1 MLIGYA
7 RISTGKQDLTL
18 QLDALERA
26 GCERS
31 FQDTASGALQSR
43 PELQACLE
51 HLRAGDTLVVWRLD
65 RLGRSLRHLIET
77 IADLQEREIGFK
89 SLTEGVDTTTAAG
102 RMAFHVFGALAEF
115 ERSLIQE
122 RTRAGLEAARARGR
136 HGGRPSSI
144 TPDTLAAAAVM
155 REQKRPMHAIATALG
170 VSRATL
176 YRHLGSP
183 APESL

>member
-7 RISTGKQDLTL
+7 RISTGKQDLAL
-18 QLDALERA
+18 QLDALQAA

-31 FQDTASGALQSR
+31 FKDTASGALKSR
-43 PELQACLE
+43 PELETCLG

-77 IADLQEREIGFK
+77 VAELEQREIGFK

-102 RMAFHVFGALAEF
+102 RMTFHIFGALAEF

-122 RTRAGLEAARARGR
+122 RTLAGLQAARARGR
-136 HGGRPSSI
+136 QGGRPRSI
-144 TPDTLAAAAVM
+144 TPDKLAAAVAM
-155 REQKRPMHAIATALG
+155 REQKRPMHAIAAALG

-176 YRHLGSP
+176 YRHLDSP
-183 APESL
+183 APGSV